1 MLDIGEKVLAI
12 DIGKGTEDVFYYDPQ
27 QKLENCI
34 QIIRPSRA
42 QILKRKLDHHIETNF
57 NILLDGTIMGGEPWH
72 VPLYK
77 IAQMP
82 NREVI
87 MTPSA
92 ARSLRYDLDQVK
104 SRGVTVQEKL
114 PPKNDSSHIYFE
126 TFDVD
131 LQWYEK
137 VFNGFDMDI
146 SKECDVILLACQEH
160 GYPGP
165 NGGSVREFR
174 MRECYQRYLDT
185 SPVLTSLM
193 FEHSEIPDFAWRFK
207 ANADL
212 VQNFFPKSN
221 VFLMDSSPAV
231 ILGTMLD
238 PKVTYGLKTVINIG
252 NGHTLV
258 MILNSNWEILAIW
271 EHHTGSLTTARMDE
285 FLEKLFSNQLSHELV
300 LQQGGHGFYKPNRE
314 ISSKA
319 AENIV
324 VLGPNR
330 NLLKESKFADAITWS
345 HPLGSMMLSGPAGLL
360 KTYEIK
366 SRTSI

>member
-1 MLDIGEKVLAI
+1 
-12 DIGKGTEDVFYYDPQ
+12 
-27 QKLENCI
+27 
-34 QIIRPSRA
+34 
-42 QILKRKLDHHIETNF
+42 
-57 NILLDGTIMGGEPWH
+57 
-72 VPLYK
+72 
-77 IAQMP
+77 
-82 NREVI
+82 
-87 MTPSA
+87 
-92 ARSLRYDLDQVK
+92 
-104 SRGVTVQEKL
+104 
-114 PPKNDSSHIYFE
+114 
-126 TFDVD
+126 
-131 LQWYEK
+131 
-137 VFNGFDMDI
+137 
-146 SKECDVILLACQEH
+146 
-160 GYPGP
+160 
-165 NGGSVREFR
+165 
-174 MRECYQRYLDT
+174 
-185 SPVLTSLM
+185 M

>member
-1 MLDIGEKVLAI
+1 MLDLNKNILAI
-12 DIGKGTEDVFYYDPQ
+12 DIGKGTEDIFYYEPQ
-27 QKLENCI
+27 RKLENCI
-34 QIIRPSRA
+34 QIIRPSQA
-42 QILKRKLDHHIETNF
+42 QLLKQQLDHYRVANYDIF
-57 NILLDGTIMGGEPWH
+57 IDGTIMGGEPWH
-72 VPLYK
+72 NTLYK

-92 ARSLRYDLDQVK
+92 ARSLRYNLDQVK
-104 SRGVTVQEKL
+104 SRGVKILDHIPSKT
-114 PPKNDSSHIYFE
+114 DSNQIHLE
-126 TFDVD
+126 TYDIDF
-131 LQWYEK
+131 QWYGK
-137 VFNGFDMDI
+137 VFNGIDI
-146 SKECDVILLACQEH
+146 NIFRECDVLLLACQEH

-174 MRECYQRYLDT
+174 MRECYQRFLDT

-193 FEHSEIPDFAWRFK
+193 FEYLEIPDFAWRFK

-212 VQNFFPKSN
+212 AREFFPQAEI
-221 VFLMDSSPAV
+221 FLMDSSPAV
-231 ILGTMLD
+231 VLGTMLD
-238 PKVTYGLKTVINIG
+238 PKVPDGLKTVINIG

-258 MILNSNWEILAIW
+258 MVLNSKWEILAVW
-271 EHHTGSLTTARMDE
+271 EHHTGGLSTSSLDE
-285 FLEKLFSNQLSHELV
+285 FLEKLFSNRLSHEFV
-300 LQQGGHGFYKPNRE
+300 LQQGGHGFYKRIRE

-319 AENIV
+319 ANNII

-330 NLLKESKFADAITWS
+330 DIIKESKFTDSIIWS

-366 SRTSI
+366 SKKGI